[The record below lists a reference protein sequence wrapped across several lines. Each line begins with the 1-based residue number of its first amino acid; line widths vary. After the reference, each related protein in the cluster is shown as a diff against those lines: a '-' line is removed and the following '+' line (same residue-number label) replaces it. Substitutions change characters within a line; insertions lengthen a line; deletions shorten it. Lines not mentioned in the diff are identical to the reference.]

1 MSLGVHPVAAKRI
14 EELQDIPRYPPF
26 MQGLPVCSPEALIE
40 TQSDLIKRIYNLV
53 PTTETVEKHYKPAVY
68 RLASFV
74 HLLPASQS
82 HHHRGAGGLLRH
94 SLEVGL
100 WSLQQT
106 ERMLIRGVTT
116 PKSRRAI
123 EPRWRLAVFFAGICH
138 DLGKAVT
145 DLAVTDRESKERWR
159 PYNQSLYEWAQ
170 SLDISN
176 YFLHWQ
182 EGRAKHH
189 TSVSSTVINNIIGKA
204 SFDWIST
211 ESTEVLIWL
220 TESINC
226 NPGQTNQI
234 YDLVVKADQL
244 SVERDLKTMGVAMA
258 GYEIGVPIERYLT
271 DIMRRL
277 VREGIWR
284 INEPAARIWNIGGH
298 IYLVWPAAG
307 EEIAKRA
314 SGEDIPGLPKTP
326 DGILDMMVE
335 REIAYLREGE
345 GDRYYYIAPS
355 VLTEKIPDLKLKAIR
370 LRDQALISSA
380 IIPPVDGMIAEGGEQ
395 MTEDRASTH
404 LPSVLDENE
413 PKASFEQAERSGQ
426 TSKASFEQAERS
438 GQTSKAS
445 FEQAERSGQT
455 IKASFEERQN
465 KQSELQPE
473 DRDEGAA
480 MPHNELPPVLSSLPS
495 EELTGSMG
503 EILKVLI
510 DEFRTG
516 KKSLRD
522 LAAMDAGGCL
532 HLKWPDA
539 FAGYG
544 FAPKQ
549 ILDGLT
555 EHGWMEPHSEM
566 VKVGEAEFAH
576 GTAKSIKLVR
586 PVSDLFPRSPGC
598 NERPV
603 KTPPEVVLEASQQPL
618 FPTRTEPR
626 KARQK
631 RAPKRAEGELRENEA
646 QRPNERCGKLD
657 LNHEISPYSFSQR
670 LFDALFA
677 EVKSK
682 KIKPDADGYF
692 AMPKRD
698 AVGLTQKLSGL
709 ACASK
714 ALGKLQVDKAIISG
728 QTTVRFCQQ
737 KQSKQ

>member
-1 MSLGVHPVAAKRI
+1 MSPDVHPVAAKRI

-40 TQSDLIKRIYNLV
+40 TQSDLIRRIYNLV
-53 PTTETVEKHYKPAVY
+53 PTTGTVEEHYKPAVY

-123 EPRWRLAVFFAGICH
+123 EPRWRLAVFFSGICH

-145 DLAVTDRESKERWR
+145 DLAVTDRESKEKWR

-170 SLDISN
+170 SLDISS

-204 SFDWIST
+204 SFDWISA

-220 TESINC
+220 TESVNC

-284 INEPAARIWNIGGH
+284 INEPGARIWNIGGH

-345 GDRYYYIAPS
+345 DDQYYYIAPS

-370 LRDQALISSA
+370 LRDQALISST
-380 IIPPVDGMIAEGGEQ
+380 IIPPVEGMIAEGREQ
-395 MTEDRASTH
+395 MTEDSASKH
-404 LPSVLDENE
+404 LSSVLDENE

-426 TSKASFEQAERS
+426 TSR
-438 GQTSKAS
+438 
-445 FEQAERSGQT
+445 
-455 IKASFEERQN
+455 ASFEERQN
-465 KQSELQPE
+465 KQSEQQPE
-473 DRDEGAA
+473 DRDEGAVK
-480 MPHNELPPVLSSLPS
+480 PHNVMSSSLRSLSS
-495 EELTGSMG
+495 EELIGSMG

-510 DEFRTG
+510 DEFCTG

-544 FAPKQ
+544 FAPKL

-566 VKVGEAEFAH
+566 VKVGEAEFAN
-576 GTAKSIKLVR
+576 GTAKAIKLVR
-586 PVSDLFPRSPGC
+586 PVSDLFPNSPSG
-598 NERPV
+598 NEHQI
-603 KTPPEVVLEASQQPL
+603 KTPPEVIIETSQQQL
-618 FPTRTEPR
+618 FPSRTEPR
-626 KARQK
+626 KTRQK
-631 RAPKRAEGELRENEA
+631 RVSNERSGEL
-646 QRPNERCGKLD
+646 GLKL
-657 LNHEISPYSFSQR
+657 ETSPRSFSPR

-677 EVKSK
+677 EAKSK
-682 KIKPDADGYF
+682 KIKPDADGYC

-698 AVGLTQKLSGL
+698 VAGLTQKLSGL

-714 ALGKLQVDKAIISG
+714 VLGKLQVDKAIISG

>member
-1 MSLGVHPVAAKRI
+1 
-14 EELQDIPRYPPF
+14 
-26 MQGLPVCSPEALIE
+26 
-40 TQSDLIKRIYNLV
+40 
-53 PTTETVEKHYKPAVY
+53 
-68 RLASFV
+68 
-74 HLLPASQS
+74 PASQS

-145 DLAVTDRESKERWR
+145 DLAVTDRESKEKWR

-204 SFDWIST
+204 SFDWISA

-220 TESINC
+220 TESVNC

-284 INEPAARIWNIGGH
+284 INEPGARIWNIGGH

-335 REIAYLREGE
+335 REIAYLREEE

-370 LRDQALISSA
+370 LRDQALISST
-380 IIPPVDGMIAEGGEQ
+380 IIPPVEGMIAEGREQ
-395 MTEDRASTH
+395 MTEDR
-404 LPSVLDENE
+404 
-413 PKASFEQAERSGQ
+413 G
-426 TSKASFEQAERS
+426 
-438 GQTSKAS
+438 
-445 FEQAERSGQT
+445 
-455 IKASFEERQN
+455 
-465 KQSELQPE
+465 
-473 DRDEGAA
+473 EGAVK
-480 MPHNELPPVLSSLPS
+480 PHNVMSSSLRSLSS
-495 EELTGSMG
+495 EELTGGMG

-566 VKVGEAEFAH
+566 VKVGEAEFAN
-576 GTAKSIKLVR
+576 GTAKAIKLVR
-586 PVSDLFPRSPGC
+586 PVSDLFPNSPGG
-598 NERPV
+598 NEHQI
-603 KTPPEVVLEASQQPL
+603 KTPPEVIIETSQQQL
-618 FPTRTEPR
+618 FPSRTEPR
-626 KARQK
+626 KTRQK
-631 RAPKRAEGELRENEA
+631 RVSNERSGEL
-646 QRPNERCGKLD
+646 GLKL
-657 LNHEISPYSFSQR
+657 ETSPRSFSSR

-677 EVKSK
+677 EAKSK
-682 KIKPDADGYF
+682 KIKPDADGYC

-698 AVGLTQKLSGL
+698 VAGLTQKLSGL

-714 ALGKLQVDKAIISG
+714 VLGKLQVDKAIISG